1 MKKIFGFMGSAVR
14 EIFWVAIAAAVIVG
28 GYLGFQYLGE
38 NREIVEVT
46 PVERPV
52 TLVET
57 ATLTPLVTP
66 LPIRGEGFIK
76 PFREVSL
83 SSQTGGRITE
93 LHPAITS
100 QGPFLKGDVLARLDD
115 SSQRASLVQT
125 EANIAATQARLD
137 LNETQLNR
145 TQSLRDSG
153 VASQQAL
160 DQLLSAKA
168 ELEASLNSLKA
179 AKQSAEVALS
189 NTVVL
194 APFDGAVLSKAAEI
208 GTVVGGGQTIAELF
222 TQDRMEVDVPVR
234 EADAALIPGLFEG
247 QEAAATVRV
256 RFAGQEFDWDA
267 RVTRVASALDRR
279 TRTLNVTVELN
290 DVALVKAAGTGEL
303 ASGAPPAL
311 INAFAKV
318 IIEGLEPKSTYP
330 IPSTALKGGNQ
341 LWMFDPDEDAD
352 ENGENKGRLRMVSA
366 NLIHVDGETSY
377 VQIATQPDG
386 ARLIKTAL
394 STPSEGMPLRDVAEM
409 EKAAA
414 LKALSGARATQSA
427 QLKAE

>member
-1 MKKIFGFMGSAVR
+1 MKKVLSFLGSAVR
-14 EIFWVAIAAAVIVG
+14 ELFWVAVAIAVIFG
-28 GYLGFQYLGE
+28 GYLGFQYLGA
-38 NREIVEVT
+38 NREVVEVK
-46 PVERPV
+46 PIERPV

-57 ATLTPLVTP
+57 QALRSLATP

-83 SSQTGGRITE
+83 SSQTGGRIIE
-93 LHPAITS
+93 LHSAITNE
-100 QGPFLKGDVLARLDD
+100 GTFLEGDVLARLND

-137 LNETQLNR
+137 LNETQLSR

-160 DQLLSAKA
+160 DQILSSKA

-194 APFDGAVLSKAAEI
+194 APFDGAVLSKSAEV
-208 GTVVGGGQTIAELF
+208 GTVVGGGQMIAEIF

-234 EADAALIPGLFEG
+234 EADAALIPGLFNG
-247 QEAAATVRV
+247 QEAPATVRV

-290 DVALVKAAGTGEL
+290 DVSLVKAAGSDEL

-318 IIEGLEPKSTYP
+318 IIEGLEPENTYP
-330 IPSTALKGGNQ
+330 IPSTALRGGNQ
-341 LWMFDPDEDAD
+341 LWMFDPVDQESV
-352 ENGENKGRLRMVSA
+352 ENKGVLRMISA

-377 VQIATQPDG
+377 VQIEDQPKG
-386 ARLIKTAL
+386 ARLIKTAI
-394 STPSEGMPLRDVAEM
+394 STPSEGMPLQNVAVNQE
-409 EKAAA
+409 AA
-414 LKALSGARATQSA
+414 LEVDRTGQTAQVKAD
-427 QLKAE
+427 

>member
-1 MKKIFGFMGSAVR
+1 MKKLFGFLGTAVR
-14 EIFWVAIAAAVIVG
+14 ELFWVAIAAAVLVG

-38 NREIVEVT
+38 NREIVEVK

-57 ATLTPLVTP
+57 QSLTPLTTP

-93 LHPAITS
+93 LHPAITNE
-100 QGPFLKGDVLARLDD
+100 GAFVKGDVLARLDD

-125 EANIAATQARLD
+125 QANIAATQARLD

-160 DQLLSAKA
+160 DQLLSGKA
-168 ELEASLNSLKA
+168 ELEASLSSLKA

-194 APFDGAVLSKAAEI
+194 APFDGAVLSKTAEI

-247 QEAAATVRV
+247 QEAPATVRV

-267 RVTRVASALDRR
+267 RVTRVASALDQR
-279 TRTLNVTVELN
+279 TRTLTVTVELN
-290 DVALVKAAGTGEL
+290 DVALVKSAGSDEL

-311 INAFAKV
+311 INAYAKV
-318 IIEGLEPKSTYP
+318 IIQGLEPKSTYP

-341 LWMFDPDEDAD
+341 LWMFDPDQDAQS
-352 ENGENKGRLRMVSA
+352 ENTGKLRMVSA

-386 ARLIKTAL
+386 ARLIKTAV
-394 STPSEGMPLRDVAEM
+394 STPSEGMPLRDVVAM
-409 EKAAA
+409 KDSALAAQI
-414 LKALSGARATQSA
+414 SSQSA
-427 QLKAE
+427 QLAAE